1 MPTAAEAFWAGG
13 GSSEGKKG
21 PWAVLRINDKV
32 FPGVSSEDDPGACV
46 VQLQGGV
53 RYRIDS
59 QKVKGKSG
67 HRLVSEAYEP
77 TVVHAMVRVYN
88 AAQWAAYR
96 AYFPTINPKLKTNYR
111 KAYRASHPYLDLYSI
126 SSVYIN
132 EATFPTEADGRMVR
146 EVRLSLMEVFDL
158 RNDGAK
164 AVKPTDP
171 AASLNIIKPFQNVD
185 GQVDVEPRRP

>member
-32 FPGVSSEDDPGACV
+32 FPGVASENDPGACT
-46 VQLQGGV
+46 VQIQGGV

-67 HRLVSEAYEP
+67 HKLVSEAYEP
-77 TVVHAMVRVYN
+77 TPVYGLVRIYN
-88 AAQWAAYR
+88 EAQWAAYR
-96 AYFPTINPKLKTNYR
+96 AYFSTINPKLKANYR
-111 KAYRASHPYLDLYSI
+111 KAYRASHPVLDLYSVTT
-126 SSVYIN
+126 VYIN
-132 EATFPTEADGRMVR
+132 EATFPADADGRMVR
-146 EVRLSLMEVFDL
+146 EVRLTMTEVFEL

-164 AVKPTDP
+164 SVKPTDS
-171 AASLNIIKPFQNVD
+171 AAALNIVKPFQNVD